1 MGPIPAAEAPA
12 VGIDSAGN
20 NYVYWEGA
28 NKHLDQGM
36 QPMGGPPGVAIYG

>member
-1 MGPIPAAEAPA
+1 